1 MSRSIGVVDEY
12 TPSGFIDREAMMMDG
27 GRLFFQ
33 LTVEDDAEAAARNS
47 LADFEGVVL
56 SIAGTDFSGILRV
69 KRGLS
74 GNIIGFALGTGTEA
88 VIVKP
93 GMLLETPDRKVLT
106 IGSVG
111 TSQTPLLT
119 DIASTRSLSL
129 TAPSGPSAP
138 AFSSTR
144 AGAELAFEQQQT
156 LDAASRAFT
165 EEQAGF
171 NRQADIDAALLRE
184 QGANRRDRLDALT
197 RLIDSFLNK
206 QAQAQSTLANLQ
218 PDPFRFAAVAG
229 GVAPLG
235 TTPQQGF
242 QQQLQQFASAPTPT
256 VDPNASLPSIESAI
270 QGLTGANVP
279 LPPQVFSAAG
289 GASIPAPLPGQSVAV
304 KVGERGEEIL
314 RITAQGVEVIPIA
327 GGMQAGG
334 TIEFPF
340 QPIEFDKSSLF
351 PALSPLLSGGGIRPF
366 DVPKPNMPGINI
378 GLRGTATSPSQAL
391 QQFGIR
397 PALFRLPNGSV
408 FVRIGDEIRGVPNPQ
423 IAAQLGIN
431 FDDLVNVPHARN
443 LQEFGTIG
451 ANIQPSEV
459 RGILDAQ
466 ATAQPGGAFTKFSQP
481 IIEPTTGTLLPAPFT
496 VAEELNRLR
505 LTNPT
510 RFNLLLSAYTTAGV
524 PAAAVLSSIGASLS
538 FGSERGAVGLN

>member
-1 MSRSIGVVDEY
+1 MGHIADPLVDQLIHGGPTTIGPTGGGATTTAPPDE
-12 TPSGFIDREAMMMDG
+12 
-27 GRLFFQ
+27 
-33 LTVEDDAEAAARNS
+33 
-47 LADFEGVVL
+47 LADFF
-56 SIAGTDFSGILRV
+56 TFYGI
-69 KRGLS
+69 S
-74 GNIIGFALGTGTEA
+74 PSSPEANIIRQRIAAGEPAGDVFLEFAALLKTGPFADTGA
-88 VIVKP
+88 
-93 GMLLETPDRKVLT
+93 GGAGGAGR
-106 IGSVG
+106 
-111 TSQTPLLT
+111 
-119 DIASTRSLSL
+119 
-129 TAPSGPSAP
+129 APP

-144 AGAELAFEQQQT
+144 AGAELGFEQQQA
-156 LDAASRAFT
+156 LDAASREAAA
-165 EEQAGF
+165 EQAALG
-171 NRQADIDAALLRE
+171 RQADIDAALLRE

-242 QQQLQQFASAPTPT
+242 QQQLQQFASAPVPT

-289 GASIPAPLPGQSVAV
+289 GASIPAPPLGQSIAV

-314 RITAQGVEVIPIA
+314 RITAQGVEVIPLS

-397 PALFRLPNGSV
+397 PTLFRLPNGSV
-408 FVRIGDEIRGVPNPQ
+408 FLRIGNEIRGVPNPE
-423 IAAQLGIN
+423 ILGQLGIN
-431 FDDLVNVPHARN
+431 MDDLVNVPHARN

-451 ANIQPSEV
+451 PNIQSSEV
-459 RGILDAQ
+459 RG
-466 ATAQPGGAFTKFSQP
+466 
-481 IIEPTTGTLLPAPFT
+481 
-496 VAEELNRLR
+496 
-505 LTNPT
+505 
-510 RFNLLLSAYTTAGV
+510 
-524 PAAAVLSSIGASLS
+524 
-538 FGSERGAVGLN
+538 

>member
-1 MSRSIGVVDEY
+1 MPPEPKGTDNGNGDDFLSQFTGQTVFTQDGQSFEVRAVQAGSITTYRLFPVG
-12 TPSGFIDREAMMMDG
+12 G
-27 GRLFFQ
+27 GRQ
-33 LTVEDDAEAAARNS
+33 L
-47 LADFEGVVL
+47 
-56 SIAGTDFSGILRV
+56 SGSEM
-69 KRGLS
+69 RGLIFVDKL
-74 GNIIGFALGTGTEA
+74 GIGH
-88 VIVKP
+88 
-93 GMLLETPDRKVLT
+93 T
-106 IGSVG
+106 IGQVSG
-111 TSQTPLLT
+111 GDYPL
-119 DIASTRSLSL
+119 ASRSLSESAL
-129 TAPSGPSAP
+129 ARFFGVGASGTGPSAP
-138 AFSSTR
+138 SFASTQAAQAQAETFARGERIGGQEFS
-144 AGAELAFEQQQT
+144 AEE
-156 LDAASRAFT
+156 AAL
-165 EEQAGF
+165 

-314 RITAQGVEVIPIA
+314 RITAQGVEVIPLS

-351 PALSPLLSGGGIRPF
+351 PALSPLLSGFGIRPF
-366 DVPKPNMPGINI
+366 DVPKPTSPGINI

-397 PALFRLPNGSV
+397 PTLFRLPNGSV
-408 FVRIGDEIRGVPNPQ
+408 FLRIGNEIRGVPNPE
-423 IAAQLGIN
+423 ILGQLGIN
-431 FDDLVNVPHARN
+431 MDDLVNVPHARN

-538 FGSERGAVGLN
+538 FGSERGAVGLR